1 MITTSP
7 DLIGEKEVS
16 TDESWISI
24 NWEINKEFIK
34 WEGFVDFIETKS
46 HFILFNTIL
55 SAIILPKDFIEKKGL
70 LDDMR
75 HLLKSKSDQLNI
87 KYTTFN

>member
-7 DLIGEKEVS
+7 DLIEKKEVT

>member
-7 DLIGEKEVS
+7 DLIEKKEVT
-16 TDESWISI
+16 TDESGISI
-24 NWEINKEFIK
+24 NGEINKEFIK

>member
-16 TDESWISI
+16 TNESWISV

-34 WEGFVDFIETKS
+34 WEGFIDFTETKS

-55 SAIILPKDFIEKKGL
+55 SAIILPKEFIEKEGL
-70 LDDMR
+70 LDEIR
-75 HLLKSKSDQLNI
+75 LLLKSKSDQLKI
-87 KYTTFN
+87 KYTAFY

>member
-7 DLIGEKEVS
+7 DLIEKKEVT

-70 LDDMR
+70 LDEMR
-75 HLLKSKSDQLNI
+75 YLIKSKSDQLNI